1 MPPPDRRPTATI
13 VIPTRHWARLACV
26 AVTSV
31 VSQTAEG
38 ITVVVS
44 DNSDN
49 DADRQIVESFCR
61 TQDPR
66 VVHYIRPAEPMT
78 MTAHWEWALRR
89 AMDTAS
95 ATHLAIL
102 TDRMIFKPGF
112 LSELLQLAVRC
123 PADVLT
129 YNYDKVEDTTVPI
142 TLELE
147 PWSGRLLAIDAVRML
162 ELSAQGVYT
171 NALPR
176 MLNTLVPRTVL
187 TAVRQRFRSIFASVS
202 PDVCFAYR
210 CLALV
215 DRILYYD
222 RAGLIQYAIGR
233 SQGINFLRGI
243 AAPDVIDFAALAGG
257 STLNLASAPVPQ
269 FQTMT
274 NSVFHEYGFVKAEAN
289 SARFPDIDRRAY
301 LGAIGWD
308 ALMLRDPAR
317 KGAVRELLKDN
328 GWTTVDTLLWL
339 GRKVSQTAIRNP
351 GRVFDALVAPIQRR
365 RRRFTN
371 VEEAIAW
378 VISHP
383 RRRSRGLQHQWQL
396 RPRPLEDGAR
406 NDRNTDGEAL
416 ISA

>member
-1 MPPPDRRPTATI
+1 MPPLDRRATATI
-13 VIPTRHWARLACV
+13 VIPTRHRARLACA

-66 VVHYIRPAEPMT
+66 AVRYIRPAEPMT

-89 AMDTAS
+89 AMDTGD
-95 ATHLAIL
+95 ATHLAFL

-112 LSELLQLAVRC
+112 LLDLLQLAARY

-129 YNYDKVEDTTVPI
+129 YNYDKVEDSAVPI

-147 PWSGRLLAIDAVRML
+147 PWSGRLLAIDAVHML

-187 TAVRQRFRSIFASVS
+187 TAIRQRFRSIFASVS

-317 KGAVRELLKDN
+317 KRAVRELLKDN
-328 GWTTVDTLLWL
+328 GWSTVDTLRWL
-339 GRKVSQTAIRNP
+339 GRKVSQTAVRNP
-351 GRVFDALVAPIQRR
+351 GRVVDAVVAPIQRR

-371 VEEAIAW
+371 VEQAIAW
-378 VISHP
+378 VINHP

-396 RPRPLEDGAR
+396 RPQPLEDGAR
-406 NDRNTDGEAL
+406 NDRNTEGEAL